1 MTSRISRTKI
11 FVGVV
16 AVTTLA
22 LAGCG
27 GARSESSSGTSGE
40 AKTYTMKF
48 SYVTTA
54 NTPKGKAATKFKE
67 LVESKSAGKVKVELF
82 PNSELYGDKDELQA
96 LQSNSVQ
103 MLAPASAKFTTIAPE
118 LQVLDLPFL
127 FDTLEDI
134 PKIVTKDSK
143 VGKAIY
149 ENEKLASNNSKVI
162 GLWDNGFK
170 VLTANKELRK
180 PGDLS
185 GLSFRIQPSDVLRS
199 QFESWGGKATPMA
212 FSEVYNALQQG
223 VIDGQENT
231 YSNTASQKMHTVQTN
246 LTETNHGYIGYVL
259 VVNNTW
265 FKALP
270 ADLQKAV
277 QDAADEASIY
287 NREVAAEVNDAAK
300 AEIVKAGK
308 TKILVPA
315 EAERAA
321 FKAAVVP
328 KVWTQYESVI
338 GKELIDELLSQQK

>member
-1 MTSRISRTKI
+1 MTSRISRTKLMI
-11 FVGVV
+11 GIIAV
-16 AVTTLA
+16 AFLA

-27 GARSESSSGTSGE
+27 GARSDSSSGDSGD
-40 AKTYTMKF
+40 KTYTMKF

-67 LVESKSAGKVKVELF
+67 LLEAKSDGKIKVELF

-127 FDTLEDI
+127 FDTVEDI

-149 ENEKLASNNSKVI
+149 ENEKLASNNAKVI
-162 GLWDNGFK
+162 GLWDNGLK

-180 PGDLS
+180 PDDLA
-185 GLSFRIQPSDVLRS
+185 GLSFRIQPSDVLRA
-199 QFESWGGKATPMA
+199 QFEDWGGKATPMA

-231 YSNTASQKMHTVQTN
+231 YSNTESQKMHTVQSN

-265 FKALP
+265 FTELP
-270 ADLQKAV
+270 QDLQTAV
-277 QDAADEASIY
+277 QESADEASIY
-287 NREVAAEVNDAAK
+287 NREVAAEVNAAAK
-300 AEIVKAGK
+300 AEIEKAGK
-308 TKILVPA
+308 TTILVPT
-315 EAERAA
+315 EAERQA
-321 FKAAVVP
+321 FKDAVVP
-328 KVWTQYESVI
+328 KVWKEYESVI
-338 GKELIDELLSQQK
+338 GEDLIAELLSQQK

>member
-27 GARSESSSGTSGE
+27 GARSESNSGSSGE
-40 AKTYTMKF
+40 AKSYTMKF

-67 LVESKSAGKVKVELF
+67 LLEAKSAGKVKVELF

-143 VGKAIY
+143 VGKAIF
-149 ENEKLASNNSKVI
+149 ENEKLATNNAKVI

-170 VLTANKELRK
+170 IMTANKVLAK
-180 PGDLS
+180 PADLG

-199 QFESWGGKATPMA
+199 QFDAWGGKATPMA

-231 YSNTASQKMHTVQTN
+231 YSNTASQKMHTVQSN

-277 QDAADEASIY
+277 QDSADEASIY
-287 NREVAAEVNDAAK
+287 NREVAAKVNADAK
-300 AEIVKAGK
+300 AEIEKAGK
-308 TKILVPA
+308 TTILVPT
-315 EAERAA
+315 EAQRQA
-321 FKAAVVP
+321 FKDAVIP
-328 KVWTQYESVI
+328 SVWTKYESVI
-338 GKELIDELLSQQK
+338 GKDLIEDLLSQQK

>member
-1 MTSRISRTKI
+1 MTSRISRTKLMI
-11 FVGVV
+11 GIIAV
-16 AVTTLA
+16 AFLA

-27 GARSESSSGTSGE
+27 GARSDSSSGDSD

-67 LVESKSAGKVKVELF
+67 LLEAKSDGKIKVELF

-127 FDTLEDI
+127 FDTVEDI
-134 PKIVTKDSK
+134 PKIVAKDSK

-149 ENEKLASNNSKVI
+149 ENEKLASNNAKVI
-162 GLWDNGFK
+162 GLWDNGLK

-180 PGDLS
+180 PDDLA
-185 GLSFRIQPSDVLRS
+185 GLSFRIQPSDVLRA
-199 QFESWGGKATPMA
+199 QFEAWGGKATPMA

-231 YSNTASQKMHTVQTN
+231 YSNTESQKMHTVQSN

-265 FKALP
+265 FTELP
-270 ADLQKAV
+270 QDLQTAV
-277 QDAADEASIY
+277 QESADEASIY

-300 AEIVKAGK
+300 AEIEKAGK
-308 TKILVPA
+308 TTILVPT
-315 EAERAA
+315 EAERQA
-321 FKAAVVP
+321 FKDAVVP
-328 KVWTQYESVI
+328 KVWKEYESVI
-338 GKELIDELLSQQK
+338 GEDLIAELLSQQK

>member
-1 MTSRISRTKI
+1 MTRISRSKLM
-11 FVGVV
+11 VGVIAV
-16 AVTTLA
+16 ASLA

-27 GARSESSSGTSGE
+27 GARSEPGAGSSGDS
-40 AKTYTMKF
+40 KTFTMKF
-48 SYVTTA
+48 SFVTTA

-67 LVESKSAGKVKVELF
+67 LVESKSAGKVKVELY

-134 PKIVTKDSK
+134 SKIVTKDSK

-149 ENEKLASNNSKVI
+149 ENKKLASNNSKVI

-180 PGDLS
+180 PGDMA
-185 GLSFRIQPSDVLRS
+185 GQSFRIQPSDVLRS

-231 YSNTASQKMHTVQTN
+231 YSNTTSQKMHTVQSN

-259 VVNNTW
+259 VVNDTW
-265 FKALP
+265 FKTLP

-277 QDAADEASIY
+277 QDAADEASTY
-287 NREVAAEVNDAAK
+287 NREVAADVNADAK
-300 AEIVKAGK
+300 AEIEKTGK
-308 TKILVPA
+308 TKILVPTA
-315 EAERAA
+315 AERQV
-321 FKAAVVP
+321 FKDAVVP
-328 KVWTQYESVI
+328 KVWNQYASVI
-338 GKELIDELLSQQK
+338 GKDLIDELLSQQK